1 MAHAEHGTGS
11 PVDRSNGVLASGL
24 EMFAGVLMLIIGLFH
39 VVVGLTALLRSSFYV
54 VAGDYF
60 FGADITTW
68 GWVHVAL
75 GLLVGATGA
84 ALLSQQRWAR
94 VTGIVIVALSAL
106 GNFLFVPIQPL
117 WSVLI
122 IAVDVVVIWALATQL
137 RGLPAAR
144 E

>member
-1 MAHAEHGTGS
+1 MAHAERETGS
-11 PVDRSNGVLASGL
+11 PGDRSHGLLASGV

-39 VVVGLTALLRSSFYV
+39 VVVGLTALLQSSFYV
-54 VAGDYF
+54 VAAGYF
-60 FGADITTW
+60 FGADITVW

-94 VTGIVIVALSAL
+94 LTGITIVAVSAL
-106 GNFLFVPIQPL
+106 GNFLFIPFQPL

-122 IAVDVVVIWALATQL
+122 IAVDVVVIWALATQV
-137 RGLPAAR
+137 RGLPATR